1 MKGLMCR
8 HGQLVFLHSPFIR
21 KFAATLLMFSVFIL
35 QCGCCRS
42 CVVLVCVCHC
52 FAGLTSFAL
61 GKELFASWSLVWRV
75 GDFQLM
81 VLML

>member
-1 MKGLMCR
+1 VQAWPACLFAFAIYQEVR
-8 HGQLVFLHSPFIR
+8 SNTFYVFGFDL
-21 KFAATLLMFSVFIL
+21 TMWML
-35 QCGCCRS
+35 QELCCAG
-42 CVVLVCVCHC
+42 VCVCHC

>member
-42 CVVLVCVCHC
+42 CVVLVCVSLFRWVDFLC
-52 FAGLTSFAL
+52 FG
-61 GKELFASWSLVWRV
+61 ERIVC
-75 GDFQLM
+75 LM
-81 VLML
+81 VTCLEGW